1 MIKPTALAV
10 GFFLVKNVWILQ
22 ARFELFEDH
31 KHKYK
36 IDWSWIVKGD
46 NLDIILTR
54 SKPCYKNNKPNCQS
68 TGLKSLLLIWIY
80 FMKIKGETKRRK
92 IIIYYVIA
100 IVIPSIIL
108 GILAYRGVK
117 NDQALVEREQRRAFK
132 ESGQKINDNVDAYL
146 KGINSNCI

>member
-1 MIKPTALAV
+1 MK
-10 GFFLVKNVWILQ
+10 
-22 ARFELFEDH
+22 R
-31 KHKYK
+31 
-36 IDWSWIVKGD
+36 KGK
-46 NLDIILTR
+46 R
-54 SKPCYKNNKPNCQS
+54 S
-68 TGLKSLLLIWIY
+68 
-80 FMKIKGETKRRK
+80 K

-100 IVIPSIIL
+100 IVIPSILL

>member
-1 MIKPTALAV
+1 
-10 GFFLVKNVWILQ
+10 
-22 ARFELFEDH
+22 
-31 KHKYK
+31 
-36 IDWSWIVKGD
+36 
-46 NLDIILTR
+46 
-54 SKPCYKNNKPNCQS
+54 
-68 TGLKSLLLIWIY
+68 
-80 FMKIKGETKRRK
+80 MKIKGETKRRK